1 MTSQVMIQV
10 VWFIILVGTPIA
22 FGINPLKALY
32 RAFPLPI
39 PWRQMAIAFLI
50 MFVPCSIGYALYIR
64 AGWLRIEPKFD
75 QASRRRKLFGA
86 L

>member
-1 MTSQVMIQV
+1 MAWPLQYTTRLPVVRTTNQVMIQV

-22 FGINPLKALY
+22 LGINPLEALY

-50 MFVPCSIGYALYIR
+50 MFVPCSIGYAL
-64 AGWLRIEPKFD
+64 
-75 QASRRRKLFGA
+75 
-86 L
+86 